1 MKSGEINSLFKNFS
15 KVIKNPKSDLKYKN
29 KFTLLIS
36 VVLSAQCT
44 DVNVNN
50 VTKNIYPKYNKPE
63 HFVKLGRKKI
73 EKLIKSIGLF
83 RNKGKSVYLLSKQ
96 LIEKHNGKVPK
107 NFDDLYALPGVG
119 KKTASVVLN
128 EGFGLP
134 TIAVDTHV
142 FRVSNRTGLA
152 YGKNPD
158 KVQENL
164 YKAAKQLIIK
174 AKKFEKKDKLEK
186 ALKLYSKAYD
196 KLLKAY
202 DKDKKNPD
210 ILNYLGFTLRKA
222 GNFEEAEKFY
232 LEGLEIKP
240 DHEGINE
247 YLGEL
252 YVKTNRVELAKE
264 RLEVLKGCK
273 CEEFE
278 ELKELIDKN

>member
-1 MKSGEINSLFKNFS
+1 MKTGEINSLFKNLS
-15 KVIKNPKSDLKYKN
+15 KVIKNPRSDLKYQN

-50 VTKNIYPKYNKPE
+50 VTRKIYPKYNKPE

-83 RNKGKSVYLLSKQ
+83 RNKAKSVYLLSMQ

-107 NFDDLYALPGVG
+107 NFDDLCALPGVG
-119 KKTASVVLN
+119 RKTASVVLN

-158 KVQENL
+158 EVQQNL
-164 YKAAKQLIIK
+164 YKVVPKKFLKKAGHIILLHGRYTCKARVPLCKKCVIIK
-174 AKKFEKKDKLEK
+174 
-186 ALKLYSKAYD
+186 Y
-196 KLLKAY
+196 
-202 DKDKKNPD
+202 
-210 ILNYLGFTLRKA
+210 
-222 GNFEEAEKFY
+222 
-232 LEGLEIKP
+232 
-240 DHEGINE
+240 
-247 YLGEL
+247 
-252 YVKTNRVELAKE
+252 
-264 RLEVLKGCK
+264 CK
-273 CEEFE
+273 YNN
-278 ELKELIDKN
+278 KEL

>member
-1 MKSGEINSLFKNFS
+1 MKSGEIDSLFKS
-15 KVIKNPKSDLKYKN
+15 LSRVIKNPKSDLKYKS
-29 KFTLLIS
+29 KFTLLVS

-50 VTKNIYPKYNKPE
+50 VTKNIYPKHNKPE

-83 RNKGKSVYLLSKQ
+83 RNKSKSVYLLSKE
-96 LIEKHNGKVPK
+96 LIKKHNGKVPK

-158 KVQENL
+158 EVQQNL
-164 YKAAKQLIIK
+164 YKVVP
-174 AKKFEKKDKLEK
+174 KKY
-186 ALKLYSKAYD
+186 LK
-196 KLLKAY
+196 
-202 DKDKKNPD
+202 
-210 ILNYLGFTLRKA
+210 KA
-222 GNFEEAEKFY
+222 GHTILLHGRYTCKARKPLCKICVIRKYCKF
-232 LEGLEIKP
+232 K
-240 DHEGINE
+240 N
-247 YLGEL
+247 
-252 YVKTNRVELAKE
+252 
-264 RLEVLKGCK
+264 
-273 CEEFE
+273 
-278 ELKELIDKN
+278 KELN

>member
-1 MKSGEINSLFKNFS
+1 MKSGEINSLFKNLS
-15 KVIKNPKSDLKYKN
+15 RVIKNPKSDLEYKN

-63 HFVKLGRKKI
+63 HFVKLGKKKI

-83 RNKGKSVYLLSKQ
+83 RNKAKSVYLLSKQ

-158 KVQENL
+158 EVQQNL
-164 YKAAKQLIIK
+164 YKVVP
-174 AKKFEKKDKLEK
+174 KKY
-186 ALKLYSKAYD
+186 LK
-196 KLLKAY
+196 
-202 DKDKKNPD
+202 
-210 ILNYLGFTLRKA
+210 KA
-222 GNFEEAEKFY
+222 GHTILLHGRYTCKARKPLCKKCVIRKYCKF
-232 LEGLEIKP
+232 K
-240 DHEGINE
+240 N
-247 YLGEL
+247 
-252 YVKTNRVELAKE
+252 
-264 RLEVLKGCK
+264 
-273 CEEFE
+273 
-278 ELKELIDKN
+278 KELN